1 LDEVAL
7 STLLTQGE
15 KMQVNRC
22 SIEFIDGEVAYEGR
36 PTDSNRGESTTQVG
50 KLSKFRVTTT
60 DTLNQIFG
68 LIEWPAARPEVC
80 CIEMIDGLEKY
91 ERLEDAG
98 RLTLMPQAN
107 GTWLAD
113 VRAMR
118 YNGRTYQTLGSVS
131 EEELEE
137 LTGQVPKDFFASI
150 GCLGFGTREELVGDD
165 SRKRNQLA
173 VLVKAG
179 DLQAIAGL
187 FAATRVMAVMN
198 DLGE

>member
-1 LDEVAL
+1 
-7 STLLTQGE
+7 
-15 KMQVNRC
+15 MQVNRC
-22 SIEFIDGEVAYEGR
+22 SIEFIDGEVAFEGR
-36 PTDSNRGESTTQVG
+36 PADSSRGTNSMQEG
-50 KLSKFRVTTT
+50 RLRKFRVTTT

-68 LIEWPAARPEVC
+68 LIEWPDARPEVC
-80 CIEMIDGLEKY
+80 CIEMIEGLEKY

-98 RLTLMPQAN
+98 RLTLMPQAD

-118 YNGRTYQTLGSVS
+118 YNGRDYQTLGSVS

-137 LTGQVPKDFFASI
+137 LTGQAPEEFFAEI
-150 GCLGFGTREELVGDD
+150 GCLGFGTREQLVGDD

-173 VLVKAG
+173 VLVNAG
-179 DLQAIAGL
+179 DLRAIAGL
-187 FAATRVMAVMN
+187 FVATRVMAVMN